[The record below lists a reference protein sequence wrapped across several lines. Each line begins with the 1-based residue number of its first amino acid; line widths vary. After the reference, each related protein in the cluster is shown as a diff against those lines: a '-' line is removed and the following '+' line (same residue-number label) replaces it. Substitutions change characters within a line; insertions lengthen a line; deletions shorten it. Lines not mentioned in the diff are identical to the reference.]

1 LPYSCGVSLGVA
13 GYSPQA
19 LSWSTRL
26 VRAYADSG
34 DGNVAAEVG
43 AVLEEVGRDHAELR
57 NLVASL
63 AGLAGHAVRA
73 VAVQR
78 EADLGL
84 ASDPDAPLPR
94 LSEERA
100 KVVSECAHALRSWAD
115 MRERRSGLDR
125 RLASDRRVAPPG
137 SSKEQINLRLF
148 GERRVGVADRRS
160 GIDRRNVPGTDGAD
174 ARETWARRKRPRLG
188 VRARVGPLPRPRP

>member
-1 LPYSCGVSLGVA
+1 MA
-13 GYSPQA
+13 GYSSQA

-34 DGNVAAEVG
+34 DGNVTAEVG
-43 AVLEEVGRDHAELR
+43 AVLEEVGRDDSELR

-73 VAVQR
+73 IAVQR

-84 ASDPDAPLPR
+84 ASDPHAPLPR

-100 KVVSECAHALRSWAD
+100 KVLSECADALRSWAD
-115 MRERRSGLDR
+115 ARERRSGLDR
-125 RLASDRRVAPPG
+125 RLASDRRTAAPG
-137 SSKEQINLRLF
+137 DSAEQINLRLF
-148 GERRVGVADRRS
+148 GERRVATADRRS
-160 GIDRRNVPGTDGAD
+160 GTDRRNAPAAAPPV
-174 ARETWARRKRPRLG
+174 WATRDRSRTGLRTH
-188 VRARVGPLPRPRP
+188 AAPRPRP

>member
-1 LPYSCGVSLGVA
+1 VTLGIA

-34 DGNVAAEVG
+34 DGDVSAEVG
-43 AVLEEVGRDHAELR
+43 AVLEEVGRDRAELR

-78 EADLGL
+78 EVDLGL
-84 ASDPDAPLPR
+84 ASDPHAPLPR
-94 LSEERA
+94 ISDERA
-100 KVVSECAHALRSWAD
+100 KVLSECADALRSWANA
-115 MRERRSGLDR
+115 RERRSGRDR
-125 RLASDRRVAPPG
+125 RLAPDRRVAAPG
-137 SSKEQINLRLF
+137 SSAEQINLRLF
-148 GERRVGVADRRS
+148 GERRVGVPDRRS
-160 GIDRRNVPGTDGAD
+160 GADRRGFAATAPQETLPTRDRSRLIVPAH
-174 ARETWARRKRPRLG
+174 A
-188 VRARVGPLPRPRP
+188 GPIPRPRP